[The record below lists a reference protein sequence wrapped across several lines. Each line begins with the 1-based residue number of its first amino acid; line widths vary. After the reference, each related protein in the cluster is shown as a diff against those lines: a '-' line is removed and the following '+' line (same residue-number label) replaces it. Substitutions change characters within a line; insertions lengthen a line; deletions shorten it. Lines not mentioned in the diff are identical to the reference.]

1 MRLSPASFPAAVA
14 GLLLLLPLPATGQ
27 SIPSPFEYLERR
39 QEAGPFVGLMPV
51 GTGRFDYG
59 PSGGLVYGARY
70 AIELSGPLSFEGMAA
85 GVDATRK
92 VVDPSRVEGDRII
105 GEVDSPILLLDAGLR
120 FTFTGRRSWHGLA
133 PFIGAGGGIALDMG
147 DTAGL
152 DKRLLPEDV
161 FDFGTSF
168 FGTMSGGTRWFLTD
182 RIAARVD
189 GIFSL
194 WKIDTPPGWFS
205 DPTRGFEN
213 VSDGEWVAGTSLT
226 LTLLYRW

>member
-1 MRLSPASFPAAVA
+1 MRLFFSGVIATSSA
-14 GLLLLLPLPATGQ
+14 LLLTASLEAQ

-39 QEAGPFVGLMPV
+39 QELGGFFGTMDA

-59 PSGGLVYGARY
+59 PSGGITYGARY
-70 AIELSGPLSFEGMAA
+70 ALELTGPLALEGLA
-85 GVDATRK
+85 GVVEGDRN

-105 GEVDSPILLLDAGLR
+105 GESSTRILTLDAGLR

-133 PFIGAGGGIALDMG
+133 PFISLGGGIALDLKN
-147 DTAGL
+147 ASEL
-152 DKRLLPEDV
+152 DETLLPADV
-161 FDFGTSF
+161 FDFGNSF
-168 FGTMSGGTRWFLTD
+168 HGTLGAGTRWFVTD

-194 WKIDTPPGWFS
+194 WKLDTPPGFS
-205 DPTRGFEN
+205 DPNRDFES
-213 VSDGEWVAGTSLT
+213 VADGEWVAGQTLS